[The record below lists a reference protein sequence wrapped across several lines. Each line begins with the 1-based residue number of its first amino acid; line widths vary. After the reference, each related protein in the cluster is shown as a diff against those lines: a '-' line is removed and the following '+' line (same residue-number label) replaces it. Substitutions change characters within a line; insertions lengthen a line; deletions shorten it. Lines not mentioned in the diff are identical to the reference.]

1 MKRCIICRKT
11 SVYMRLLWGVRNK
24 KRARPRT
31 RKEQQR
37 RRGQSLNLFDLFE
50 VDGQEQ
56 QIQAYLYVS
65 CLISGLTCH
74 MNQHDLGASLK
85 SPALL
90 VSNRTLQTSS
100 HQQHILCW
108 SNHTCANEQH
118 LPKYSWF
125 CSYLP
130 CHQFGRQLFD
140 CGCVFSVEA
149 ATPESNPICRYQ
161 SECRQSK
168 FPGIGLNN
176 PTNVN

>member
-11 SVYMRLLWGVRNK
+11 SVYMRLPWGVRNK

-65 CLISGLTCH
+65 CLNSGLTCH

-125 CSYLP
+125 CSYLHVTNSDAN
-130 CHQFGRQLFD
+130 CSTVA
-140 CGCVFSVEA
+140 VFF
-149 ATPESNPICRYQ
+149 R
-161 SECRQSK
+161 SK
-168 FPGIGLNN
+168 QPLLS
-176 PTNVN
+176 PTLYIYVRAQAVKIPRHWFK

>member
-11 SVYMRLLWGVRNK
+11 SVCMRLLWGVRNK

-56 QIQAYLYVS
+56 QIQPYLYVS

-90 VSNRTLQTSS
+90 APNAKSALRGTAPKQAKTSRLNAVSHYSSCLNDVHAGAGASALQTSS
-100 HQQHILCW
+100 HLVRI
-108 SNHTCANEQH
+108 
-118 LPKYSWF
+118 KIV
-125 CSYLP
+125 CSF
-130 CHQFGRQLFD
+130 QAK
-140 CGCVFSVEA
+140 SVSHE
-149 ATPESNPICRYQ
+149 
-161 SECRQSK
+161 
-168 FPGIGLNN
+168 
-176 PTNVN
+176 